1 MGPLAHGYFSNNC
14 NKFVL
19 LVLNL
24 FLSTINEI
32 LSLIVIASQAIIT
45 GCFSLLSQSGSLGFC
60 APLSVYHTSQ
70 KIIGQIYVPT
80 INWTLMILTL
90 FVTIYFQSSSRLTN
104 AYGLTVCS
112 VSVITTILFL
122 MIIKI
127 IWKKSMFY
135 VGLFGL
141 FLVIDLLFWS
151 ANAMKFI
158 DGAWIAILIAL
169 IFFVIAYSW
178 FYGENKLKIYMRIQ
192 STTDQLNNLQKRF
205 GLTDQR
211 QQSILF
217 VRNQLFD
224 IENQF
229 EIEEDLID
237 EQQQSSTKTHF
248 HLINQLPIESISNSI
263 ENSLI
268 LTPGIAC
275 FLTRQS
281 RNTPHIFE
289 NYIRLTHSLPQLIL
303 FLRIQYARIPFVEKD
318 KRLFIKL
325 YGNIYHITATFGY
338 AQTKNQSIFND
349 ILLLAKQ
356 LYHLPIPENES
367 QITFYLPN
375 QIIKI
380 SRKGYQSYL
389 KRWPLYLYSFQKKL
403 IHNQYVNI
411 NINSKNI
418 IYIGIIAEL

>member
-1 MGPLAHGYFSNNC
+1 ML
-14 NKFVL
+14 
-19 LVLNL
+19 
-24 FLSTINEI
+24 
-32 LSLIVIASQAIIT
+32 VIASQAIIT

-60 APLSVYHTSQ
+60 APLSVYHTS
-70 KIIGQIYVPT
+70 KKVIGQIYVPT

-127 IWKKSMFY
+127 IWKKHWIF
-135 VGLFGL
+135 VVLFGL
-141 FLVIDLLFWS
+141 FLLIDLLFWS
-151 ANAMKFI
+151 ANALKFI

-169 IFFVIAYSW
+169 IFFLIAYSW

-192 STTDQLNNLQKRF
+192 STTDQLNNLPKRF

-211 QQSILF
+211 QKSVLF

-229 EIEEDLID
+229 DEDEEE
-237 EQQQSSTKTHF
+237 EQQTLDRNEHDSTKTRF
-248 HLINQLPIESISNSI
+248 HLINQFPIESISNSI
-263 ENSLI
+263 ENSLSV
-268 LTPGIAC
+268 TPGIAC

-303 FLRIQYARIPFVEKD
+303 FLRIQYARVPFVEKE

-356 LYHLPIPENES
+356 LYELPIPDNEN

-375 QIIKI
+375 QIIQI
-380 SRKGYQSYL
+380 STKGWTSFF
-389 KRWPLYLYSFQKKL
+389 KRWPLFLYAFQKKL
-403 IHNQYVNI
+403 IQNQYVNI
-411 NINSKNI
+411 NINSKNTI
-418 IYIGIIAEL
+418 SIGIIAEL